1 MLNTSTIQERKL
13 RTNEMI
19 GHFIKEKI
27 NYERDETDK
36 ERFIWLEVPRE
47 VSVETN
53 SQIQKAGWNIFSIR
67 LLTKEGKTG
76 IHLYMKIGLT
86 TL

>member
-1 MLNTSTIQERKL
+1 MSTLQEQESRMK
-13 RTNEMI
+13 TNEMI
-19 GHFIKEKI
+19 GHFLKEGI
-27 NYERDETDK
+27 EYERDEEK
-36 ERFIWLEVPRE
+36 YIWLDVPKE

-76 IHLYMKIGLT
+76 IKLYMKIGLT
-86 TL
+86 TI